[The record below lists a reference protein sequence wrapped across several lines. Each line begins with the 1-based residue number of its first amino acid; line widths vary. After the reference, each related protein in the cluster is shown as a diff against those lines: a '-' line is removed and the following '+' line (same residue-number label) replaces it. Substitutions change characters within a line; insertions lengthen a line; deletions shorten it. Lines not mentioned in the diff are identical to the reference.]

1 MRRFMEDGGEM
12 VERTTA
18 WALAAVLTRAEH
30 MLGLPHDP
38 AMLLWQRVERVIRAA
53 QSGRLDPR
61 SYRIMWMMRKMDG
74 RHG

>member
-18 WALAAVLTRAEH
+18 WALAAVLTRSEH

-38 AMLLWQRVERVIRAA
+38 ATPLRQRVERVIRAA